1 MNKEIIEQLLLE
13 EMTAVLEEEELD
25 ENILKR
31 IAAQIKGLTSR
42 GKDSGKAQKTAGDK
56 KPSEP
61 ETSAAQQAKADT
73 SGEDSQTTQATPAA
87 DKEEQSRIDQLK
99 PPRSTRDIR
108 GSENYKKFMASLL
121 DFFANESKIDINI
134 AKKIVRDIWSKTPT
148 SGRFDKIIFKEAME
162 KEIDVAA
169 ILADSG
175 LNPAQQIK
183 VLRDL
188 KNWASQNSDIVGNK
202 ITKIK
207 KLQKPEQTKEKPNFN
222 TENGMPLNDAARDML
237 LKILADPNVTK
248 KEFEE
253 AYRRLRVS
261 KYSFNKN
268 GRRVQKLKQAI
279 LNKDPKRISGF
290 GRGDEV
296 RVPIRKNFLRLY
308 VNNTTPRSVVGLNPS
323 TKAAL
328 SAKLEEQLNRMQTL
342 AGINKKVL

>member
-1 MNKEIIEQLLLE
+1 MNKQIIEQLLLE
-13 EMTAVLEEEELD
+13 EMTAVLEEKELD

-31 IAAQIKGLTSR
+31 IAAQIKGFTSR
-42 GKDSGKAQKTAGDK
+42 GKDSGKAQE
-56 KPSEP
+56 PSEP
-61 ETSAAQQAKADT
+61 KTSPAQQAKSDT
-73 SGEDSQTTQATPAA
+73 SGEDDQSTQTTPAV
-87 DKEEQSRIDQLK
+87 DKKEQSRIDQLR

-108 GSENYKKFMASLL
+108 GSENYKKFMTSLL

-188 KNWASQNSDIVGNK
+188 KSWASQNSDIVGNK

-207 KLQKPEQTKEKPNFN
+207 KLQKSEQTKEKPDFN

-248 KEFEE
+248 DKFEK
-253 AYRRLRVS
+253 AYDRLRLS
-261 KYSFNKN
+261 KYAFKNN
-268 GRRVQKLKQAI
+268 GRRAQKLKHAI

-296 RVPIRKNFLRLY
+296 RIPIRKNFLRLY
-308 VNNTTPRSVVGLNPS
+308 ANSTTPRSVVGLNPS
-323 TKAAL
+323 TRAAL